1 MSEPLVHRTDRGG
14 VATIELN
21 RPERKNSIIA
31 PMLDELTDHVE
42 SASRDPGIG
51 AVLLC
56 GAGGAF
62 CSGLDLTEYNADPPP
77 AWLATAPESIR
88 AAHVAIGSCP
98 HPVVVALERYAING
112 GAAFALA
119 GDLIVTGTNAWLQV
133 GEARLGMHAPMNLAW
148 LVARYPMSTVLQ
160 IVLAG
165 DRVAGPDLHRLG
177 IAHEVEPHLLVRLA
191 QRRGLERGVARREA
205 AAGQPDL
212 AAPWITLARGAA
224 DQQQLGV
231 AGGDGMQD
239 QRDRGLVV
247 RLVPLG
253 KTRRM
258 ACDRS
263 GDPLDERTRHLGGHP
278 STGPS
283 DATQAFQPP
292 VIAATFSYPIC
303 CIVSAASAER
313 LSVAQ

>member
-21 RPERKNSIIA
+21 RPERKNAIIA

-177 IAHEVEPHLLVRLA
+177 IAHEVVDDADVRPRAEALA
-191 QRRGLERGVARREA
+191 EQIAAFPDGASARLKA
-205 AAGQPDL
+205 AALQLSEHSPDTTS
-212 AAPWITLARGAA
+212 AHWF
-224 DQQQLGV
+224 
-231 AGGDGMQD
+231 
-239 QRDRGLVV
+239 
-247 RLVPLG
+247 
-253 KTRRM
+253 
-258 ACDRS
+258 
-263 GDPLDERTRHLGGHP
+263 ER
-278 STGPS
+278 
-283 DATQAFQPP
+283 A
-292 VIAATFSYPIC
+292 AATPSP
-303 CIVSAASAER
+303 R
-313 LSVAQ
+313 